1 VKAYWWTGT
10 PRGATANFGD
20 GLTPLLLEHFTG
32 QTVEWAPA
40 KEAEWIAVG
49 SIATHIPKGWGGIV
63 WGSGK
68 MRKRDRI
75 DLSNAKV
82 LALRGQLTANESG
95 ANGDY
100 VLGDPGLLVSLLP
113 GVKRTGEH
121 PVGIVPHWQDRW
133 LPWRHRGM
141 TISPQG
147 DPMTVIR
154 QIASC
159 SRIIS
164 SSLHGIIV
172 ADAFGIERRWER
184 AANATE
190 FKFRDY
196 MSVVG
201 DIPRSTWSRVDS
213 RKVKAA
219 QKALIGALQ

>member
-1 VKAYWWTGT
+1 VKVYSW
-10 PRGATANFGD
+10 PHRNFGD
-20 GLTPLLLEHFTG
+20 NLTKLLLEHFAG
-32 QTVEWAPA
+32 FEVEWAKPT
-40 KEAEWIAVG
+40 EAEWIGVG
-49 SIATHIPKGWGGIV
+49 SIATHIPPGWTGTV

-75 DLSNAKV
+75 DLSQAKV
-82 LALRGQLTANESG
+82 LALRGELTAKDSG
-95 ANGDY
+95 ATGDY
-100 VLGDPGLLVSLLP
+100 VLGDPGLLVSLL
-113 GVKRTGEH
+113 GIKRTDEH

-141 TISPQG
+141 TISPMA
-147 DPMTVIR
+147 DPLTVIR

-159 SRIIS
+159 SRIVS

-184 AANATE
+184 APEATE

-196 MSVVG
+196 QSVVG
-201 DIPRSTWSRVDS
+201 EFERSTWSRANP

-219 QKALIGALQ
+219 QQALLGVLP